1 MLKALLAAACLPFT
15 FISTSSADIGQVE
28 ERAIVKAIGA
38 PVIKK
43 AQEEDAPGCMAT
55 RYTFGDEIFSMKL
68 EFKCDRIN
76 VAWNTSEEPQ
86 NSSRSHQASR
96 LAQRA
101 IAALTQGN
109 GIEVERV
116 LAGGR
121 YKGRTFPNTLSL
133 SGSCITEVCLLTF
146 K

>member
-1 MLKALLAAACLPFT
+1 MLKAMLGAACLLFT
-15 FISTSSADIGQVE
+15 FISTSSADVSQIE
-28 ERAIVKAIGA
+28 EFAIVKAVDA

-43 AQEEDAPGCMAT
+43 AHEEDSPGCMIT

-76 VAWNTSEEPQ
+76 VAWNISKEPQ
-86 NSSRSHQASR
+86 NSLRSQQASS

-101 IAALTQGN
+101 VVALTQGN

-116 LAGGR
+116 LDGGR
-121 YKGRTFPNTLSL
+121 YKGRTFPNNLSL
-133 SGSCITEVCLLTF
+133 NGSCGTEICLLTF
-146 K
+146 R